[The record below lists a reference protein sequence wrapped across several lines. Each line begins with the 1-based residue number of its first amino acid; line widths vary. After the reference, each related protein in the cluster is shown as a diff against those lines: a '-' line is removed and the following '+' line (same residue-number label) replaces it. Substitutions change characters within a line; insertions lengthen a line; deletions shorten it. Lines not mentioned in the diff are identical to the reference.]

1 MEYGD
6 GSDPGFGLDP
16 EAVEETDF
24 ATVRRGYEPGPV
36 RNRLREAA
44 EEIRRLN
51 TLAGSLSKRIAEL
64 EDTPAERLE
73 SRRVAEALGDEATR
87 VLQSASDAAQERI
100 ERAEAE
106 CGQIVDKAEAAAAA
120 ITEEG
125 REQGRNM
132 VFEARNVRERILADL
147 ARKRHEHRVEVEQ
160 LRVMRDRLLEVLGI
174 CRQGLDGWIEE
185 LVEAEP
191 RAAAAAEQA
200 GLRVAAQPEAT
211 VAEIEA
217 EISAARLAGMS
228 LDSGPDEGAPAP
240 DDAPAGAAPEEPEEE
255 GEAEEA
261 GTPPVAA
268 DEVESETL
276 EDLDELEAMD
286 EYVEMVG
293 VAVEPALPKPAA
305 AAAVPLYDVEAEPE
319 PEFDS
324 GAGLLL
330 AGQTSDAAGDASLAV
345 SDVTE
350 SAAEAASA
358 SDAEAIFAR
367 LRSITDRPVRDPA
380 ESPSAESPS
389 AEPPATGD
397 GASPSAMA
405 EAASEP
411 DEFADE
417 IDDVADEFA
426 DEVDDVAD
434 ESEAALEPSDPDDLV
449 GAARAVA
456 VGGIARRLKRLVVD
470 EQGDLLDAIRR
481 NGTRAVRSAITGDTK
496 SYTRTVRVPMQ
507 DFASDID
514 VSIDDIDLEAA
525 GGAILSILV
534 EPVRAR
540 LGDLAESTDDPDELS
555 SAVRSIYRES
565 RSRRADSAAE
575 SAFSAGWPEP
585 IT

>member
-106 CGQIVDKAEAAAAA
+106 CAQIVDKAEAAAAA

-240 DDAPAGAAPEEPEEE
+240 AGAAPEEPEEE

-319 PEFDS
+319 AEFDS

-350 SAAEAASA
+350 SAAEA
-358 SDAEAIFAR
+358 IFAR

-380 ESPSAESPS
+380 ESSS

-417 IDDVADEFA
+417 IDDVADEFADEVDDVADEFA

-481 NGTRAVRSAITGDTK
+481 NGTRAVSSAITGDTK

-540 LGDLAESTDDPDELS
+540 LGDLVESTDDPDELS